1 MLPTNRCMPGRSKL
15 LKVLGEFFFFF
26 LLLSGT
32 EDLKYFFL
40 RYEEGLRKYL
50 KQQDPP
56 LSLAHEFTCSTPT
69 LLFHFAMSR
78 AGSHRKTPPSDGV
91 SCALD
96 APAEVQQS
104 LPEWAKYFSF
114 SGSLR
119 PCLYSPK
126 RAVPKNIR
134 KPDYADHPQGVSM
147 SEQRDKTS
155 HNHIRI
161 YTENELNGVGEFEG
175 YGLRHACQMGR
186 EVLDEAGKAL
196 RVGVTTD
203 EIDRVVH
210 EACLERD
217 CYPSP
222 LNYYNFPKSVCT
234 SVNEVIVSLT
244 QKCPSYE
251 L

>member
-1 MLPTNRCMPGRSKL
+1 
-15 LKVLGEFFFFF
+15 
-26 LLLSGT
+26 
-32 EDLKYFFL
+32 
-40 RYEEGLRKYL
+40 
-50 KQQDPP
+50 
-56 LSLAHEFTCSTPT
+56 
-69 LLFHFAMSR
+69 
-78 AGSHRKTPPSDGV
+78 
-91 SCALD
+91 
-96 APAEVQQS
+96 
-104 LPEWAKYFSF
+104 
-114 SGSLR
+114 
-119 PCLYSPK
+119 
-126 RAVPKNIR
+126 
-134 KPDYADHPQGVSM
+134 M